1 MQSVVDTLKAWQPH
15 PFIDHFTVA
24 LIIVGILADL
34 IASLVSSRLWLRYFA
49 LTLMILGAAAAWGSN
64 LTGGW
69 EAERVWDHVT
79 GPAKDVLKTHAE
91 LGDWLPWIAVVLAL
105 WRLGVQFLGFVA
117 ASRPL
122 YLIAAILAGIAVLY
136 QGHEGAELVYT
147 YGVGT
152 QTMPIAA
159 VPTSQASAASAMPT
173 VPAALPTYLPSAPP
187 PETAHSPAA
196 SGSSSEIPPAGA
208 MTPPGALNS
217 PASGGPGEATIP
229 SAAASPSVPPPPVAA
244 PSASSSGTP
253 LNPPPGG
260 PAPSSSASAVPSS
273 SRDL

>member
-1 MQSVVDTLKAWQPH
+1 MQSVVDTFKAWQPH
-15 PFIDHFTVA
+15 PFVDHFTVA

-34 IASLVSSRLWLRYFA
+34 IASLVSSRLWLRYLA
-49 LTLMILGAAAAWGSN
+49 LTLMILGAVAAWGSN

-91 LGDWLPWIAVVLAL
+91 LGDWLPWIAVALAL

-122 YLIAAILAGIAVLY
+122 YLIVAILAGIAVIY

-159 VPTSQASAASAMPT
+159 VPTSQAPAASAIPAPPT
-173 VPAALPTYLPSAPP
+173 ALPKFVPSIGAPS
-187 PETAHSPAA
+187 PEASHSPAA
-196 SGSSSEIPPAGA
+196 PGSSAEIPPAA
-208 MTPPGALNS
+208 ATTPPGTANS
-217 PASGGPGEATIP
+217 PSPAGSAETPVP
-229 SAAASPSVPPPPVAA
+229 PAAASVPPSPAA
-244 PSASSSGTP
+244 TPSGSSSGTP
-253 LNPPPGG
+253 LTPPTGKI
-260 PAPSSSASAVPSS
+260 APSSSASTGPSS